1 MMMSDDLSKS
11 DRVTNSKY
19 GDIVFWLKT
28 RKDDELAV
36 AAAFEIETLRNRVE
50 FLQSIAYKYIGKGFS
65 NKEGAD

>member
-1 MMMSDDLSKS
+1 MSDDTNKS
-11 DRVTNSKY
+11 DPVPTPEY
-19 GDIVFWLKT
+19 ADIVFWLKT

>member
-1 MMMSDDLSKS
+1 MSDDANKS
-11 DRVTNSKY
+11 DLVPTPEY

-28 RKDDELAV
+28 RRDDELAV

-50 FLQSIAYKYIGKGFS
+50 FLQSIAYKYVGGGFR